1 MRLPVKICMSLNQ
14 LFPMQVHPFNLNND
28 GVKSYAEWQYDKGID
43 TIKLYLK
50 TTNTQKMFKNKKV
63 LDIGCGAGGKTVY
76 YASQG
81 VSEIVGLEILE
92 KYEEEALKLAED
104 KGFKDVFTFTSQ
116 DAAKTNFADN
126 TFDTIIMND
135 AMEHVDEPAKVLDE
149 CYRILK
155 KGGKLYLNFPPY
167 NHPYGA
173 HLSDAIAMPWVHV
186 FFSDQTMIEAYKEL
200 VKGLPDGKDR
210 IKFRIDTNN
219 QGEEYFSY
227 INHMSIKRYNSILN
241 LSPFKVKYYSEEPLR
256 NMLKPLAKLP
266 FVKEF
271 FVKMVVSVLEK

>member
-1 MRLPVKICMSLNQ
+1 
-14 LFPMQVHPFNLNND
+14 MQVHPFNLNND
-28 GVKSYAEWQYDKGID
+28 GIKTYAEWQYDKGID
-43 TIKLYLK
+43 TIELYLK
-50 TTNTQKMFKNKKV
+50 TTNTKEMFHNKKV

-81 VSEIVGLEILE
+81 VSEIVGLEILQ
-92 KYEEEALKLAED
+92 KYEKEALQLAAG
-104 KGFKDVFTFTSQ
+104 KGFSDVFTFTSQ
-116 DAAKTNFADN
+116 DAAKTNFDDD

-135 AMEHVDEPAKVLDE
+135 AMEHVDEPDKVLAE

-200 VKGLPDGKDR
+200 VKDLPDGKDR
-210 IKFRIDTNN
+210 VTFRIDKTKT
-219 QGEEYFSY
+219 GKEYFSY
-227 INHMSIKRYNSILN
+227 INHMSIKRYNNILKA
-241 LSPFKVKYYSEEPLR
+241 SSFKVNYYNEEPLR
-256 NMLKPLAKLP
+256 NIVKTMAKLP
-266 FVKEF
+266 IIKEF